1 MASKLLKETKDT
13 EINNKKQK
21 ARVEKDDIYKIDLE
35 LEQDNQNTE
44 QFTQHD
50 EKEKPKKASK
60 AKAQSTKKKTRAKKE
75 DNIIKI
81 EDDEDEIDEIFG
93 NVNKW
98 LKDAEEVIENKPKRK
113 LAKIEEG
120 IKSSKTAKSNK
131 GTTKTRKNSKIEE
144 IEKVEDVDIKEEPV
158 QAENVEKIEKVDEI
172 PETQGISLCTPP
184 FGTGHTPR
192 VMVEI
197 NAVKTVVV
205 HHVGVQPAIRTMV
218 DVLEEHA
225 VQSPACVMGGASHAN
240 PHHGFDCRGNGA
252 ER

>member
-98 LKDAEEVIENKPKRK
+98 ITDAEEEIAEKKQRRK
-113 LAKIEEG
+113 LG
-120 IKSSKTAKSNK
+120 TAY
-131 GTTKTRKNSKIEE
+131 R
-144 IEKVEDVDIKEEPV
+144 
-158 QAENVEKIEKVDEI
+158 
-172 PETQGISLCTPP
+172 
-184 FGTGHTPR
+184 
-192 VMVEI
+192 
-197 NAVKTVVV
+197 
-205 HHVGVQPAIRTMV
+205 PA
-218 DVLEEHA
+218 
-225 VQSPACVMGGASHAN
+225 
-240 PHHGFDCRGNGA
+240 
-252 ER
+252 